1 MLPEAERRELLV
13 KWNNTAREY
22 GREARIHRLIE
33 QQAARTPD
41 LVALEFEGRT
51 LTYAEMNGRA
61 NQLARLLRGK
71 GVGPDVLVGVF
82 AERSLE
88 MVLALLA
95 ILKAGGAYVPLDPS
109 YPAERLAHMLE
120 DAQVSLVLAQPQLA
134 GRLPAQARN
143 VLLLDSSWS
152 AYAGHAGNDL
162 EDVGSP
168 RDLCYVIFTSGST
181 GRPKGAM
188 NEHHGVCNRL
198 LWLQEQFALTAADR
212 VMQKTAISFD
222 PSVREFFW
230 PLLTGARLVIAR
242 PEGHLDPAYLVD
254 LIRKQ
259 EITHLQFVPSMLRV
273 FLEEKGLEA
282 CRSLKRVLCSGEALT
297 GELQERF
304 FARLPGVELHNLYGP
319 TECSMT
325 VGHWA
330 CREGDARLTVPI
342 GRAGANVQ
350 LYVLDAALQPVPIGV
365 AGELHIGG
373 MQVGRG
379 YAGRPDLTTERF
391 IKDPF
396 SDTPAA
402 RLYKTGDLVRYLE
415 DGTIEYLGR
424 IDYQVK
430 FRGFR
435 VELGEIEA
443 TLDTHAAVAQSAVV
457 VREDR
462 PGEQRLV
469 AYVVAKGEASPEKLR
484 QHLSRQLPQYMV
496 PGAFVFLGALPLTAS
511 GKVNRQALPEPERS
525 GADQAS
531 YVAPRT
537 PTEEIVAGIWA
548 EVLRLERVGI
558 RDEFF
563 QIGGHSLLAMRVVS
577 RVRQSLGAELPV
589 HELFRASTVES
600 ISAILDTLTRLG
612 KPDADATDARDS
624 EEFTI

>member
-1 MLPEAERRELLV
+1 
-13 KWNNTAREY
+13 
-22 GREARIHRLIE
+22 
-33 QQAARTPD
+33 
-41 LVALEFEGRT
+41 
-51 LTYAEMNGRA
+51 
-61 NQLARLLRGK
+61 
-71 GVGPDVLVGVF
+71 
-82 AERSLE
+82 
-88 MVLALLA
+88 
-95 ILKAGGAYVPLDPS
+95 
-109 YPAERLAHMLE
+109 
-120 DAQVSLVLAQPQLA
+120 
-134 GRLPAQARN
+134 
-143 VLLLDSSWS
+143 
-152 AYAGHAGNDL
+152 
-162 EDVGSP
+162 
-168 RDLCYVIFTSGST
+168 
-181 GRPKGAM
+181 
-188 NEHHGVCNRL
+188 
-198 LWLQEQFALTAADR
+198 
-212 VMQKTAISFD
+212 
-222 PSVREFFW
+222 
-230 PLLTGARLVIAR
+230 
-242 PEGHLDPAYLVD
+242 
-254 LIRKQ
+254 
-259 EITHLQFVPSMLRV
+259 
-273 FLEEKGLEA
+273 
-282 CRSLKRVLCSGEALT
+282 LT

-304 FARLPGVELHNLYGP
+304 FARLPAVELHNLYGP

-330 CREGDARLTVPI
+330 CRQGDARLTVPI